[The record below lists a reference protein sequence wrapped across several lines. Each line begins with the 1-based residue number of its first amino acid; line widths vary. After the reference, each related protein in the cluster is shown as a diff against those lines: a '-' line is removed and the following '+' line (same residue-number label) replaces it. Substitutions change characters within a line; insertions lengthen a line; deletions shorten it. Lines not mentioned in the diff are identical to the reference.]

1 MIFLDSGMSHR
12 VIDLRYHFILPE
24 CKINWSSYM
33 NTSFSNISHSWSSTV
48 MPFLSEYRWQRVSLE
63 SGILTPGRCAG
74 FDAHILCKALAG
86 ICDRGIVVYCL
97 VCVRLCLRVC
107 RNQRRLSG
115 ALRRPNT
122 DTRYSVILLIGS
134 IAQKKKY
141 LRHRLWPQACF
152 PPIKSWG

>member
-1 MIFLDSGMSHR
+1 MIFLDSGMNL
-12 VIDLRYHFILPE
+12 IE
-24 CKINWSSYM
+24 
-33 NTSFSNISHSWSSTV
+33 SSTFV
-48 MPFLSEYRWQRVSLE
+48 IILFYQNARSIDHHTWIHHLVTFLIPGLAQWCLFFLNNVDIRVSLE

-122 DTRYSVILLIGS
+122 DTRYSVILLIGN

-141 LRHRLWPQACF
+141 LRHRLWHRQ
-152 PPIKSWG
+152 K